1 MTLRSPWLAGT
12 LCCLIAACSSDTSG
26 PSPSECGPATLA
38 LSRTGAPGVEG
49 ALVALSPLNAVTVNA
64 QELGACLSLAAD
76 SGTYVVIPQ
85 FATGSGP
92 VSLSGISY
100 QLSAGNA
107 ASSRVLGD
115 IAMGG
120 TATGSRPSPQ
130 QRLDVALR
138 TREHRLAGES
148 PASLARFFAS
158 RNAVSRAATL
168 PAVGSTRTFDVLNNI
183 NGNSF
188 VVDTAVLRLI
198 GTNIMIYM
206 DKNAPAPPQG
216 FTDAQL
222 AAFSNLFDHEL
233 YGIDVNLFG
242 PPSDI
247 DGNGHVI
254 VLFTPTVNKLT
265 TADECSTAG
274 YVSGFFYGLDLL
286 PDQRGSNGGEI
297 FYSLAPDSA
306 GTFSCSHSISQVD
319 RTTPA
324 TFIHEFQ
331 HMISWNQHV
340 IQRNGQDEALWLNEG
355 MSHIAEE
362 MGSRYFEHKYPP
374 PLERT
379 NPAQLFPD
387 SAEGFITGDLSN
399 AYQYLLTPEQF
410 SITQFLQ
417 GGTTQER
424 GGVWLFLRWLGDQKD
439 STIYTKLEQTSL
451 TGVDNMQTQTGESLP
466 QLFGDFSVAL
476 YTDSLVGLSRSVI
489 PARWRFQSR
498 NLREMFQAL
507 YNATSDDRADF
518 PRPFPTPVQ
527 TLAPSGTESASMVP
541 GTEQFYRLQLTRSG
555 SNVELQFTDPGGNA
569 FTNQLLGAQVS
580 VFRCPS
586 AQACQ

>member
-12 LCCLIAACSSDTSG
+12 LCCLIAACSSDSGG
-26 PSPSECGPATLA
+26 PSLSQCGPATLA
-38 LSRTGAPGVEG
+38 MSRSGSAGVQG
-49 ALVALSPLNAVTVNA
+49 ALTTLTPLNAVTVNA
-64 QELGACLSLAAD
+64 QELSACLSLAAD

-92 VSLSGISY
+92 VSLNGISY
-100 QLSAGNA
+100 QLSAGNG
-107 ASSRVLGD
+107 ASGRVLGD
-115 IAMGG
+115 IAMGAHADG
-120 TATGSRPSPQ
+120 TRPTPQ
-130 QRLDVALR
+130 QRLDVTLR

-148 PASLARFFAS
+148 PAALARF
-158 RNAVSRAATL
+158 NADRAGVTRAAAL
-168 PAVGSTRTFDVLNNI
+168 PAVGSTRTFDVLNDI
-183 NGNSF
+183 HGNSF

-206 DKNAPAPPQG
+206 DKNAPPPPQG

-254 VLFTPTVNKLT
+254 VLFTPTVNRLT
-265 TADECSTAG
+265 PAAECSTAG

-286 PDQRGSNGGEI
+286 PDQRGSNAAEI
-297 FYSLAPDSA
+297 FYSLVPDSA
-306 GTFSCSHSISQVD
+306 GTYSCSHPISQVD

-340 IQRNGQDEALWLNEG
+340 IQRDGQDEALWLNEG

-374 PLERT
+374 PLDRT

-387 SAEGFITGDLSN
+387 SAEGFIIGDLSN

-424 GGVWLFLRWLGDQKD
+424 GGVWLFLRWLGDLKD

-451 TGVDNMQTQTGESLP
+451 TGVDNLQTQTGESLP

-476 YTDSLVGLSRSVI
+476 YADSLVGVSRSVI

-498 NLREMFQAL
+498 NLREIFQAL
-507 YNATSDDRADF
+507 YNATSDNRPEF
-518 PRPFPTPVQ
+518 PRPFPIPMG
-527 TLAPSGTESASMVP
+527 TLAPNGTQSSSMVP
-541 GTEQFYRLQLTRSG
+541 GTEQFYRLQLSKTG
-555 SNVELQFTDPGGNA
+555 SNVALKFTDPGGNV
-569 FTNQLLGAQVS
+569 FTSQLLGAQVS

-586 AQACQ
+586 PQACQ